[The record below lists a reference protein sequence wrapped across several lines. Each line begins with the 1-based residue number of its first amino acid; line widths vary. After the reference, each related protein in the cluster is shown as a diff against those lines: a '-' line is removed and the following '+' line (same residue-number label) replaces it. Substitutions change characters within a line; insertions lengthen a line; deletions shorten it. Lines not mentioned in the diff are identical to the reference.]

1 MVIYFL
7 VCIFT
12 IIILLQLYN
21 SFKTVEGKKLNLKKT
36 VKKAADKT
44 GDGIVKGA
52 TVTGAGI
59 VKVAEV
65 TGDGIVKVAEEVG
78 NVIEDALLA
87 QFKQAKLLLCI
98 FDRFPNAGT
107 WDKPNIGRNC

>member
-21 SFKTVEGKKLNLKKT
+21 SFKTVEGKKPNFKKA

-44 GDGIVKGA
+44 GTGIVKGA

-59 VKVAEV
+59 VKVAEA
-65 TGDGIVKVAEEVG
+65 TGDGFEKLGEIL
-78 NVIEDALLA
+78 EDV
-87 QFKQAKLLLCI
+87 FVMKQAKQLLCI
-98 FDRFPNAGT
+98 FDLFPNGGS